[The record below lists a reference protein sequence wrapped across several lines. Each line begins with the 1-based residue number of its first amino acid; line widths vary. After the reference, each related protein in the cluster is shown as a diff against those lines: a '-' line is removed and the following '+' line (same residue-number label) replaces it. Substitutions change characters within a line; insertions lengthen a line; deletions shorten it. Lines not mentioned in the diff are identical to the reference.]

1 MLHFRPAPTT
11 RLMMF
16 ALPKN
21 GGFWNEGTPNHRV
34 IRLIRPSRYWNPWWL
49 VPRPSGDGCVL
60 GLAITAEIRGEML
73 LQRVGCSLGFR
84 SGDAK
89 SMGCCRWPQRYIRDI
104 RVYVYLFHKL
114 RVLLAF
120 APMCFNLCV
129 CSCLFFY
136 FYPSTYLLFFHA
148 CMQPSIRPSC
158 HPPIPISVYLHF
170 SVLIMEKANFSCLS
184 QHLWSW
190 MVLFWSPFRMIIHKI
205 SKNPLR
211 CSLKCINMDT
221 SSIVSPVPI
230 SAGAFASPS
239 SLALLVHLCR
249 WAWLWDLSRAE
260 IIEVN
265 GRFPSH
271 VWMPEKD
278 IKFLHLIY
286 LFLYMF
292 I

>member
-1 MLHFRPAPTT
+1 MRVPQTI
-11 RLMMF
+11 
-16 ALPKN
+16 
-21 GGFWNEGTPNHRV
+21 RV

-60 GLAITAEIRGEML
+60 GLAITAGNPRWDASPTS
-73 LQRVGCSLGFR
+73 GCSLGFR

-89 SMGCCRWPQRYIRDI
+89 INGLLSMTTTIYPGYPCVC
-104 RVYVYLFHKL
+104 LFISIKL

-136 FYPSTYLLFFHA
+136 VYPSTYLLFFHA

-190 MVLFWSPFRMIIHKI
+190 MVLILVALSDD
-205 SKNPLR
+205 NPQNLQE
-211 CSLKCINMDT
+211 
-221 SSIVSPVPI
+221 SI
-230 SAGAFASPS
+230 
-239 SLALLVHLCR
+239 
-249 WAWLWDLSRAE
+249 E
-260 IIEVN
+260 M
-265 GRFPSH
+265 FPKMH
-271 VWMPEKD
+271 
-278 IKFLHLIY
+278 
-286 LFLYMF
+286 
-292 I
+292 